1 MSFIQRRLIR
11 SGIWLIAILAVGF
24 PAGARRAPAD
34 DPATDK
40 LVYPVGIVVRGEQ
53 DIFVADL
60 EVHGIWKIEGT
71 TLQMFFQGQKEFRT
85 PLNRPRAL
93 AIDGEGR
100 LLAGCSA
107 TREVYRF
114 NAADQPEPLTTGGI
128 GNPIDIAVNQAGE
141 LLVSDLELH
150 CIWKVPS
157 AGGKP
162 EKFVDLQAPRGLS
175 IDAEDRLWVVSHGEK
190 ASLVRVSP
198 DKQIET
204 IVPGRAF
211 RFAHDVTVDKEG
223 TAYVSDGYATT
234 IWKVG
239 ADGKPVAW
247 AQGDPLKSPT
257 GLAWLGESLLVVDPM
272 ACAVFQIDT
281 DGAATKLELK

>member
-1 MSFIQRRLIR
+1 MSFIQRRFIR
-11 SGIWLIAILAVGF
+11 GGFWLSAILAVGF
-24 PAGARRAPAD
+24 PAVAGRASDAEPAAD
-34 DPATDK
+34 M
-40 LVYPVGIVVRGEQ
+40 LVYPVGIAVRSEQ

-60 EVHGIWKIEGT
+60 EVHGIWKIDGT
-71 TLQMFFQGQKEFRT
+71 TLRMYFQGTKEFRT
-85 PLNRPRAL
+85 PLNRPRAV
-93 AIDGEGR
+93 AIDGAGH

-114 NAADQPEPLTTGGI
+114 NAADQPEPLTAGGI

-150 CIWKVPS
+150 CIWKVP
-157 AGGKP
+157 AGGGKP
-162 EKFVDLQAPRGLS
+162 EKFVELPAPRGVS
-175 IDAEDRLWVVSHGEK
+175 IDAEDRLWVVSHGDK

-211 RFAHDVTVDKEG
+211 RFAHDVAVDKEG
-223 TAYVSDGYATT
+223 TAYVSDGYAKT

-239 ADGKPVAW
+239 VDGKVVAW
-247 AQGDPLKSPT
+247 VQGDPLKSPT
-257 GLAWLGESLLVVDPM
+257 GLAWLGETLLAVDPM
-272 ACAVFQIDT
+272 VRTVFRIDA
-281 DGAATKLELK
+281 GGIATALELQ